1 MSTTKNR
8 NKSNNTKN
16 NSSVS
21 GTGKN
26 TAMLGLPT
34 KSTSSLENSK
44 NQNTKNKFINNSNQT
59 INIMTKSLPELLKET
74 EEMEVKLATINSEMD
89 KERNL
94 LTQENLELNTEIT
107 DRGFEISCLS
117 TENKNL
123 ISQLKD
129 IKTSLDDKMK
139 LSKIFLAKTE
149 QLKKNEKNLKK
160 KIDVLE
166 KEIVLAKK
174 NNQITQ
180 KDCNKFKNLLKNNE
194 EGKEK
199 ILDEELKNLQ
209 QMKLELENNNIN
221 LRKVIKEHK
230 LCPKIKTNLLSKL
243 NMLKNSYEFEQKKT
257 NMLET
262 NLIDLGKKKEKIK
275 QEIKEK
281 EEFNANNRSISYCTN
296 LRKDVLKQMEK
307 KNSENK
313 RVNSNA
319 RLHIYEI
326 CNSIEEQNVKNSGN
340 IKRIS
345 GLKNQSEPKVL
356 FTETEQIK
364 LASIIPP
371 SFLNEFKERFE
382 QVENQRYDLFNKLKM
397 NKNKF
402 NDQSSD
408 IQIKLNYTELKKKEQ
423 KMQWVGMNSNL
434 SGEYAQFDCKPYE
447 QCLSGIAVTHSPRYL
462 IDMNVDETIFE
473 KINIPYDTFRTLK
486 ESEKINRVR
495 HYYIDKARS
504 EGKVEMPWWMG
515 GSTEV
520 NISMYNDQSIQRK
533 EMIKKQMFILFPEL
547 LYGNT
552 SEGYKKAAFWLCNR
566 YSLLC
571 YNMRDTFSAGG
582 QTKTIN
588 GVRLANPYPGV
599 VGRILTYRKDI
610 EAMLKHPT
618 IQLYEDIC
626 EYWDFDY
633 DEINLYESWIDIVEK
648 QFSISNINIRK
659 HIENYDLP

>member
-34 KSTSSLENSK
+34 KSTASLENSK
-44 NQNTKNKFINNSNQT
+44 NQNTKNQFINNSNQT

-74 EEMEVKLATINSEMD
+74 EELEVKLATINSEMD

-123 ISQLKD
+123 ISKLKD

-149 QLKKNEKNLKK
+149 QLKKKEKNLKK

-296 LRKDVLKQMEK
+296 LRTDV
-307 KNSENK
+307 
-313 RVNSNA
+313 
-319 RLHIYEI
+319 
-326 CNSIEEQNVKNSGN
+326 
-340 IKRIS
+340 
-345 GLKNQSEPKVL
+345 
-356 FTETEQIK
+356 
-364 LASIIPP
+364 
-371 SFLNEFKERFE
+371 
-382 QVENQRYDLFNKLKM
+382 
-397 NKNKF
+397 
-402 NDQSSD
+402 
-408 IQIKLNYTELKKKEQ
+408 
-423 KMQWVGMNSNL
+423 
-434 SGEYAQFDCKPYE
+434 
-447 QCLSGIAVTHSPRYL
+447 
-462 IDMNVDETIFE
+462 
-473 KINIPYDTFRTLK
+473 
-486 ESEKINRVR
+486 
-495 HYYIDKARS
+495 
-504 EGKVEMPWWMG
+504 
-515 GSTEV
+515 
-520 NISMYNDQSIQRK
+520 
-533 EMIKKQMFILFPEL
+533 
-547 LYGNT
+547 
-552 SEGYKKAAFWLCNR
+552 
-566 YSLLC
+566 
-571 YNMRDTFSAGG
+571 
-582 QTKTIN
+582 
-588 GVRLANPYPGV
+588 
-599 VGRILTYRKDI
+599 
-610 EAMLKHPT
+610 
-618 IQLYEDIC
+618 
-626 EYWDFDY
+626 
-633 DEINLYESWIDIVEK
+633 
-648 QFSISNINIRK
+648 
-659 HIENYDLP
+659 